1 MKKVFFLI
9 TLILLTSCN
18 KPKTVFICG
27 DHVCVNKAEA
37 KEYFEKN
44 LSLEVKVIDRKD
56 KKQVKLVELNLKPNR
71 NGKREISISKK
82 ESTNENL
89 KVLSKNEIKNK
100 KKELKRNKKNKNINI
115 EKQTVKNIFVAKKT
129 VSKSKSDVVDVCSL
143 IQKCSIDE
151 ISKYLIN
158 EGKNKKF
165 PNLTKRE

>member
-1 MKKVFFLI
+1 MKKMLILI
-9 TLILLTSCN
+9 TFILLTSCN

-37 KEYFEKN
+37 NEYFENN

-56 KKQVKLVELNLKPNR
+56 KKQVKLVELNLKPNK
-71 NGKREISISKK
+71 NGKREISISRK

-100 KKELKRNKKNKNINI
+100 KEELKRNKKIKDINNEKN
-115 EKQTVKNIFVAKKT
+115 TYKNIFVSNKSLT
-129 VSKSKSDVVDVCSL
+129 KSKSDVVDVCSL
-143 IQKCSIDE
+143 IKICSIDE

-165 PNLTKRE
+165 PKLTKRE

>member
-89 KVLSKNEIKNK
+89 KVLSKNKIKNK

>member
-158 EGKNKKF
+158 EGK
-165 PNLTKRE
+165 

>member
-1 MKKVFFLI
+1 MLILI
-9 TLILLTSCN
+9 TFILLTSCN

-37 KEYFEKN
+37 NEYFENN

-56 KKQVKLVELNLKPNR
+56 KKQVKLVELNLKPNK
-71 NGKREISISKK
+71 NGKREISISQK

-100 KKELKRNKKNKNINI
+100 KEELKRNKKIKDINNEKN
-115 EKQTVKNIFVAKKT
+115 TYKNIFVSNKNLT
-129 VSKSKSDVVDVCSL
+129 KSKSDVVDVCSL
-143 IQKCSIDE
+143 IKICSIDE

-165 PNLTKRE
+165 PKDKKKE